1 MAGIVVAID
10 SYGPIT
16 DNAGGIAEMSESP
29 REVRT
34 ITDALDVVRHTTN
47 GATKGYAI
55 GSAATMTSMGCL
67 PTLHCCSGGL
77 GTRVQQAGRC
87 WRLRSHTPSR

>member
-1 MAGIVVAID
+1 
-10 SYGPIT
+10 
-16 DNAGGIAEMSESP
+16 
-29 REVRT
+29 VRT

-67 PTLHCCSGGL
+67 PTLHCWSGGL
-77 GTRVQQAGRC
+77 GTRVQ
-87 WRLRSHTPSR
+87 